1 MNFLFLVHRYPKEED
16 NSCLEKDL
24 IKALAQEDDKIFVI
38 TTTERR
44 LKEKTHLYK
53 DRNIEVLYVKTGNR
67 TKKYN
72 LIEKIVTI
80 LSTPYLIK
88 KAQKKYWSNITID
101 HVVGYTP
108 FMANLN
114 LINHLKRFYKSKTI
128 LFLWDIMPQTAKDMG
143 VLKNDLIFR
152 YMKKK
157 ELKLYE
163 TVDKIIYN
171 CDESKRY
178 LIKNGVTD
186 KEKLILIRNPEFIKE
201 KQNIEKKKYLRKKYG
216 YSDEDIVFI
225 FGGNMGMLQNLNN
238 LLDLAKN
245 VLSEKKIKFILIGD
259 GKEHEN
265 LKKRVIDEKL
275 ENVKILSVVPKDEY
289 DALIMSFDSG
299 LIVLSEKNTVPNF
312 PTKVTAYLKVGLP
325 MFGIL
330 DSTSGKGLGEYIK
343 NNHIGLWSEAGNLK
357 ATTDEFM
364 KFVTHLKTNKYNS
377 QDLFNIYKRDFN
389 VIKEIKKLKELL

>member
-24 IKALAQEDDKIFVI
+24 IKALEQEGNKVFVI

-44 LKEKTHLYK
+44 LKEKTHIYK
-53 DRNIEVLYVKTGNR
+53 DNNIEVLYVKTGNR
-67 TKKYN
+67 TKQYN
-72 LIEKIVTI
+72 LIEKIITI
-80 LSTPYLIK
+80 LSTPYLIR

-101 HVVGYTP
+101 YVVGYTP

-114 LINHLKRFYKSKTI
+114 LINYLKKFYKSKTI

-143 VLKNDLIFR
+143 IIKNDLIFR

-157 ELKLYE
+157 ELKLYD

-216 YSDEDIVFI
+216 YSDKDIVFI

-245 VLSEKKIKFILIGD
+245 VLSEKRIKFILIGD

-265 LKKRVIDEKL
+265 LKKRIKDEKL
-275 ENVKILSVVPKDEY
+275 ENVNIFSVVPKEEY
-289 DALIMSFDSG
+289 DNLIMAFDSG

-330 DSTSGKGLGEYIK
+330 DRTSGKGLGEYIK
-343 NNHIGLWSEAGNLK
+343 KNHIGLWSEAGNLMV
-357 ATTDEFM
+357 TTDEFM
-364 KFVTHLKTNKYNS
+364 KFITNLEKNKYNS
-377 QDLFNIYKRDFN
+377 SELFNIYKRDFN
-389 VIKEIKKLKELL
+389 VVKEVKKLKELL